1 MNKRNI
7 VVDNFNTRQMNVSL
21 SIVFNCL
28 QIETYLIIFTLIVKL
43 KMFISIILLEKN
55 THSSQV

>member
-7 VVDNFNTRQMNVSL
+7 VDYFNTRRMNVSL
-21 SIVFNCL
+21 SIVINCL
-28 QIETYLIIFTLIVKL
+28 HIETYFIIFTLIVKL
-43 KMFISIILLEKN
+43 KMFISIILLDKN